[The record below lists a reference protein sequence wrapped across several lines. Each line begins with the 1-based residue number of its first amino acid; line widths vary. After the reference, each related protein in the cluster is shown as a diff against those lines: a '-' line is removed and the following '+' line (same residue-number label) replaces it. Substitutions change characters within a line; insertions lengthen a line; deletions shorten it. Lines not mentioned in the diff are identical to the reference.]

1 MSETVSWQVSDDA
14 AVVYEQK
21 FVPALFGSWPP
32 SVADAAGIGS
42 GDHVLDV
49 ACGTGVLAREA
60 SKRVGPEGSVTG
72 LDLNE
77 GMLAVAKRVQPDVD
91 WRQGDAAALPFED
104 DHFDVVVSQFAL
116 MYFPERVAALR
127 EMWRVLKPGG
137 HLAVASWAS
146 FEKAEGYRLLA
157 EIAER
162 RTNAEAAAILQS
174 PFVLGDVDELLS
186 LYREAGIDQVELKT
200 REDLAHFPSIKEFV
214 SAEVKG
220 SPLDDLLSETEYQA
234 LLDEAE
240 ERLAAFRNGDGR
252 IAIPMAAHIVSA
264 RKR

>member
-1 MSETVSWQVSDDA
+1 MPETEAWQVSDDA

-21 FVPALFGSWPP
+21 FVPSTFVHWPP
-32 SVADAAGIGS
+32 SVSDAAGIGL

-77 GMLAVAKRVQPDVD
+77 GMLAVAKRMQPDVD
-91 WRQGDAAALPFED
+91 WRQGDAAALPFEND
-104 DHFDVVVSQFAL
+104 RFDVVVSQFGL

-137 HLAVASWAS
+137 RLAVASWAS

-162 RTNAEAAAILQS
+162 RTNAEAAAILRS
-174 PFVLGDVDELLS
+174 PFVLGNVDELLS
-186 LYREAGIDQVELKT
+186 LYRAAGIEKVELNT
-200 REDLAHFPSIKEFV
+200 REDFARFPSIEELV

-220 SPLDDLLSETEYQA
+220 SPIDDLLSEAEYQA
-234 LLDEAE
+234 LLDEAKVG
-240 ERLAAFRNGDGR
+240 LATFRNGDGS
-252 IAIPMAAHIVSA
+252 IAIPMAAHIVTA
-264 RKR
+264 RKG